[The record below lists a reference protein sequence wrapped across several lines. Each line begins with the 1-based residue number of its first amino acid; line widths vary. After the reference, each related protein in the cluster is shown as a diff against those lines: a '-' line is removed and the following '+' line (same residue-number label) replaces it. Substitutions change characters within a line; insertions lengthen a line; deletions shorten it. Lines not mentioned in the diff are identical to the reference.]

1 MNGTSNH
8 RRLAIAAAIALAS
21 SMPAAHAAP
30 TLYNVTQT
38 YNQVVYDVSHPTWD
52 TIFTGSVVFDAATGT
67 VSDLSGS
74 LSQAMSG
81 NTTFRQL
88 SHQLSSVYDAALGG
102 FLVSSF
108 FQNTTDVFQGGGFA
122 TGGTVAYGN
131 QNAYVTVFVN
141 ATDPTAALSAAQ
153 TDKLAYADCTTGGL
167 MGKMN
172 KCMTGWVDHTKL
184 NLAGGTMQGTYPIS
198 QTVTAAVPEPESYA
212 LMLAGLGVMGTIAR
226 RRKADRAAPIP
237 ALQSGKEAK

>member
-1 MNGTSNH
+1 MKDKPLQ
-8 RRLAIAAAIALAS
+8 RRLAIAGAIALAC

-30 TLYNVTQT
+30 ALYNVTQT

-52 TIFTGSVVFDAATGT
+52 TIFTGSFVFDATTGT
-67 VSDLSGS
+67 VSNLSGS

-88 SHQLSSVYDAALGG
+88 GHQLSTVYDATLGG

-108 FQNTTDVFQGGGFA
+108 YQDSSDVFQGGGFA
-122 TGGTVAYGN
+122 TGGTVAFGN

-141 ATDPTAALSAAQ
+141 ASDPTAVLTAAQ

-167 MGKMN
+167 MGRMN
-172 KCMTGWVDHTKL
+172 KCMTGWVDHAKL
-184 NLAGGTMQGTYPIS
+184 NLAGGTMQGTYPIT
-198 QTVTAAVPEPESYA
+198 QTITAAVPEPESYA
-212 LMLAGLGVMGTIAR
+212 LMLAGLGLMGTRAR
-226 RRKADRAAPIP
+226 RRKAKRTAPIP
-237 ALQSGKEAK
+237 AARSGKEAK